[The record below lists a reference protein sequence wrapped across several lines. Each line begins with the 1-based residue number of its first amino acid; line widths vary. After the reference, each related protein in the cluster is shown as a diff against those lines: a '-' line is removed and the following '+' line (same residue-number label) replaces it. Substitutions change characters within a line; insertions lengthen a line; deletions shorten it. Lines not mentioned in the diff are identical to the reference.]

1 MKILGIDTSNQTMS
15 VALVEDGKL
24 RAERIVNVKRNHS
37 IQLMPAIE
45 ALFKEVNWKPNEL
58 DRVVTAKGP
67 GSYTGVRIGV
77 TIAKT
82 LAFTLGIDLV
92 GVSSLKVLAANGERI
107 PGSYI
112 VPVFNARRGNI
123 YTGLYQYREN
133 VLIQVEED
141 THTSAEQWVHQL
153 KELNAPIQV
162 VGEDKEIVEDLF
174 KEVLRDNLLM
184 LSSSRDYPR
193 ASALAEIGEK
203 QNAEDSH
210 LFEPEYIKLAEA
222 EEKWVEANPD
232 KREGGGWI
240 EKL

>member
-1 MKILGIDTSNQTMS
+1 MKSLGIDTSNQTMS

-24 RAERIVNVKRNHS
+24 RAERVVNVKRNHS
-37 IQLMPAIE
+37 IQLMPTIE

-112 VPVFNARRGNI
+112 VPVFNARRDNL
-123 YTGLYQYREN
+123 YTGLYHYRQDEL
-133 VLIQVEED
+133 VQVEAD
-141 THTSAEQWVHQL
+141 THISAEKWAHYLKQL
-153 KELNAPIQV
+153 KAPIQI
-162 VGEDKEIVEDLF
+162 VGEDKERFEDLF
-174 KEVLRDNLLM
+174 KSVLGDM
-184 LSSSRDYPR
+184 LYTLPAARDYPR
-193 ASALAEIGEK
+193 ASALIELGEK
-203 QNAEDSH
+203 EEAEDVH
-210 LFEPEYIKLAEA
+210 VFEPDYIKLAEA
-222 EEKWVEANPD
+222 EQKWVEANPG
-232 KREGGGWI
+232 KLEGGEWV

>member
-1 MKILGIDTSNQTMS
+1 MKSLGIDTSNQTMS

-24 RAERIVNVKRNHS
+24 RAERVVNVKRNHS

-112 VPVFNARRGNI
+112 VPVFNARRDNI
-123 YTGLYQYREN
+123 YTGLYHYCQDEL
-133 VLIQVEED
+133 VQVEAD
-141 THTSAEQWVHQL
+141 THISAEKWAHHLKQL
-153 KELNAPIQV
+153 KAPIQL
-162 VGEDKEIVEDLF
+162 VGEDKELFEDLF
-174 KEVLRDNLLM
+174 KSVLEDKVCLLPAA
-184 LSSSRDYPR
+184 RDYPR
-193 ASALAEIGEK
+193 ASALIELGEK
-203 QNAEDSH
+203 EEAEDIH
-210 LFEPEYIKLAEA
+210 VFEPDYIKLAEA
-222 EEKWVEANPD
+222 EQKWVEANPD
-232 KREGGGWI
+232 KQEGDEWV